1 MKASNLTWEQIKE
14 LAEMALKNK
23 CDFSL
28 DITDGDMNVCIS
40 QTDDPKYSK
49 ITLSPGDLVTPLEYQ
64 PCATW
69 VNTTNAS
76 DYTVSVENMDVDGSK
91 LEW

>member
-14 LAEMALKNK
+14 LAEMAITNK

-28 DITDGDMNVCIS
+28 DITDGDMNVCITH
-40 QTDDPKYSK
+40 TDDPKYSR
-49 ITLSPGDLVTPLEYQ
+49 ITLSPGDLVTPLDYQ
-64 PCATW
+64 PYATW
-69 VNTTNAS
+69 INNAS
-76 DYTVSVENMDVDGSK
+76 NYTVSVGDMNVDGSK